1 MAVLQKIRNKGVLL
15 VTCIAVALFLFVIGD
30 ALRGGEVL
38 VAQSKQ
44 QVGEVNGKEVSIQE
58 YQKMIEELQTYYEV
72 MTQKSSFTEDE
83 LNRIKDEA
91 WQTFVQN
98 TLIKTE
104 CDKLALAVTDEEI
117 AEIIQTG
124 ASQMLQTPF
133 FMNEQTG
140 TYDFSVLQGFLSEY
154 KKMKDTGNQVPD
166 IYEKYTTI
174 ISSYKK
180 LFVISF

>member
-1 MAVLQKIRNKGVLL
+1 MAVLQKISNKGVLL

-44 QVGEVNGKEVSIQE
+44 QVGEVYEKEVSIQD

-72 MTQKSSFTEDE
+72 VTQKSSFSEEE

-91 WQTFVQN
+91 WQTYVQN

-104 CDKLALAVTDEEI
+104 
-117 AEIIQTG
+117 
-124 ASQMLQTPF
+124 
-133 FMNEQTG
+133 
-140 TYDFSVLQGFLSEY
+140 
-154 KKMKDTGNQVPD
+154 
-166 IYEKYTTI
+166 
-174 ISSYKK
+174 
-180 LFVISF
+180 